1 MLVVGRN
8 QPFQHREDSKLLSLL
23 VEIKQNVV
31 IVVVVVYGALF
42 LAASKANA
50 PYKKM
55 YQIKNK
61 KTNTDSPQDHQTT
74 QSTPNNFS
82 K

>member
-1 MLVVGRN
+1 MHAVGRN

-42 LAASKANA
+42 LATSKANA

-61 KTNTDSPQDHQTT
+61 KTNTDSPQTT
-74 QSTPNNFS
+74 KPHKEHPTI
-82 K
+82 